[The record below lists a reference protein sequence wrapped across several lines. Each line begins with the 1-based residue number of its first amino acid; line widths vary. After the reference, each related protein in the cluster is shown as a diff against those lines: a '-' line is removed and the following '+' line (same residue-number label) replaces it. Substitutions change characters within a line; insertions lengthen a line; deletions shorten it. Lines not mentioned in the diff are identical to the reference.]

1 MKNFL
6 LIITFVSMLFLA
18 GCGSK
23 QQENENWIEYYNN
36 ANKGIAY
43 YDANSLNKVD
53 NIVTC
58 KVKRTIIS
66 SNISLSYVTN
76 NYEIDYENK
85 TITRTNTV
93 SVEKNGKKYIVKE
106 PSTESFSQYNK
117 RNKDENIVKT
127 MAQYYKLENY
137 Q

>member
-23 QQENENWIEYYNN
+23 QQANENWIEYYNN

-43 YDANSLNKVD
+43 YDANSLNKVN

-58 KVKRTIIS
+58 KVKRMITPNNTSID
-66 SNISLSYVTN
+66 YVIN
-76 NYEIDYENK
+76 NYEIDYGNR
-85 TITRTNTV
+85 TITRTKTV
-93 SVEKNGKKYIVKE
+93 SVEKNGKQYITKE
-106 PSTESFSQYNK
+106 PSTESFKQYNK
-117 RNKDENIVKT
+117 RNKEENIINT
-127 MAQYYKLENY
+127 MAQHFKL
-137 Q
+137 

>member
-1 MKNFL
+1 
-6 LIITFVSMLFLA
+6 MLFLA

-58 KVKRTIIS
+58 KVKRIITP
-66 SNISLSYVTN
+66 NNTSLDYVIN
-76 NYEIDYENK
+76 NYEIDYGNR

-93 SVEKNGKKYIVKE
+93 SVEKNGKKYITKE
-106 PSTESFSQYNK
+106 PSTESFKQYNK
-117 RNKDENIVKT
+117 RNKEENIINT
-127 MAQYYKLENY
+127 MAQYYKL
-137 Q
+137 